1 MTFRSE
7 LSNVEIRTFEERTKH
22 FSFNLLFHLLFQHPD
37 VMIKGRTVDMSDI
50 EADPVVQF
58 QRKFYVPL
66 YLFLRIL
73 MPLVIPCYYWGE
85 ILHYSVIG
93 LFAQYIGALHATWF
107 VNSGA

>member
-1 MTFRSE
+1 M
-7 LSNVEIRTFEERTKH
+7 K
-22 FSFNLLFHLLFQHPD
+22 
-37 VMIKGRTVDMSDI
+37 IKGRTVDMSDI

-107 VNSGA
+107 VNSGEFISVLSNFMHFTAIINRTFKILFICRPN